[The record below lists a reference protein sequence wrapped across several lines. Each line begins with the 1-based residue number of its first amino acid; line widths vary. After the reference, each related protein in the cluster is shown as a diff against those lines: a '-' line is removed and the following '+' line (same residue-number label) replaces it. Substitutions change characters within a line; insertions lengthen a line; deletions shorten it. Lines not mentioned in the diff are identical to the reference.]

1 MVALKTE
8 ATGAS
13 AVVVSRSIF
22 FHRDRISRNK
32 PDFNVGRNSDRNC
45 RYPAAAAAA
54 VAAATMLLRRNV
66 TRGSLWDETRTSRR
80 KLIPH
85 DETVTTSIDSRT
97 VVILG
102 YTSDLHTRCPGIIW
116 TLLSDMT
123 DPLINL
129 KSIRSFI
136 NIRRHLSSSVC
147 FYILYHYESLGN

>member
-8 ATGAS
+8 ATGGDAS

-45 RYPAAAAAA
+45 RYPAAAA

-66 TRGSLWDETRTSRR
+66 TRVSLWDETRTSRR

-85 DETVTTSIDSRT
+85 DETVTTSIDNRT

-116 TLLSDMT
+116 TLLSNMT
-123 DPLINL
+123 NPFHG
-129 KSIRSFI
+129 SI
-136 NIRRHLSSSVC
+136 
-147 FYILYHYESLGN
+147 